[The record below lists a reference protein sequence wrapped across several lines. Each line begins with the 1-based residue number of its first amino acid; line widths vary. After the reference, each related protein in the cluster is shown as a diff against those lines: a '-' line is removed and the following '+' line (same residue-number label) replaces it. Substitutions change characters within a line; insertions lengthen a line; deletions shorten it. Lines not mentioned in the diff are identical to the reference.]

1 MHWAS
6 RGVIMTV
13 TILIKYADVC
23 PEPASR
29 WGAQSQT
36 LAIGEEMSEFI
47 ELACSSHPRSGR
59 IPSITLR
66 CNGRVDVAS
75 NPRSTNLQRQLA
87 AQRRAAEQAAKQ
99 AAKQAARDRIKA
111 YEQRRIERAAGMAAA
126 AEQRV
131 RELTG
136 VLAGALSSPPPAL
149 SFDAL
154 KTRPPA
160 IPLDLG
166 ADAHPV
172 PAPRWQD
179 YEPPP
184 PNVLGRLF
192 GGDARHARDRA
203 AAENVF
209 TAACESHQVAEA
221 ASHRGPT
228 SACATTVHR

>member
-36 LAIGEEMSEFI
+36 LVIGEEMSEFI

-87 AQRRAAEQAAKQ
+87 AQRRAAEQ

-184 PNVLGRLF
+184 PNVPGRLF